1 MNVNLNLSDKTF
13 ESFVERILSDI
24 CLGYITLEESNA
36 LSFDLKKRLSL
47 YRNIITENKEVF
59 KETDND
65 FINKINYLIN

>member
-13 ESFVERILSDI
+13 EDFVERILSDI
-24 CLGYITLEESNA
+24 CLGYISLEESET